1 MRLGFDILIVAV
13 PATLLY
19 IIIRIGLWKVFRINL
34 IREVLH
40 VSFVL
45 YASSV
50 VFMVWLYYAAQTEYI
65 LYNYIPFKTI
75 IEYLQDIPSSTAIRN
90 IIGNIVICMPFG
102 FYYFF
107 KIRVIP
113 KINIA
118 VYAVAIP
125 LIIESGQL
133 IMYFINLGM
142 RAVDID
148 DVILNSSGILLGYYI
163 TRSLF
168 QKKKGS
174 ARSTHI
180 VFNEK

>member
-1 MRLGFDILIVAV
+1 
-13 PATLLY
+13 
-19 IIIRIGLWKVFRINL
+19 
-34 IREVLH
+34 
-40 VSFVL
+40 
-45 YASSV
+45 
-50 VFMVWLYYAAQTEYI
+50 
-65 LYNYIPFKTI
+65 
-75 IEYLQDIPSSTAIRN
+75 
-90 IIGNIVICMPFG
+90 MPFG

-133 IMYFINLGM
+133 FMYFINLGM

-174 ARSTHI
+174 SRSTHI
-180 VFNEK
+180 VFNEQ